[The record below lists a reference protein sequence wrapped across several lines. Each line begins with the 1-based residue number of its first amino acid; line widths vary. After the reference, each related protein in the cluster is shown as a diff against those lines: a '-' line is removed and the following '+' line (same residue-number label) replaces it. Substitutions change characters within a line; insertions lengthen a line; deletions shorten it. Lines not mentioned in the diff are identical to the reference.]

1 MNLGAPELIIL
12 LLVIPFIAL
21 TIWAAVEAGRNG
33 DTGWLIGILGGWFF
47 GVGWIVAIVYLVV
60 SSGRRTG

>member
-21 TIWAAVEAGRNG
+21 TVWAVIEAARNG
-33 DTGWLIGILGGWFF
+33 DTGWLIGIIAGWLV
-47 GVGWIVAIVYLVV
+47 GVGWIVALVYLII
-60 SSGRRTG
+60 SAGRRTG